1 MKAKRPDHIFPLD
14 HGGPQPSGAAAP
26 PRHNLRDIA
35 TQATKFVLLQT
46 ILLITVSLF
55 AHWFDK
61 TMHGR
66 TMLALMLGAGF
77 AAGVL
82 VRDRSALASWMAWFS
97 FVPVSFFASVFIV
110 MAFNDPTTEIDANLM
125 FASWTIWPGSMV
137 TSQILRRLKK

>member
-1 MKAKRPDHIFPLD
+1 MSAKRPDYIFPLD
-14 HGGPQPSGAAAP
+14 HGGPQPSGAVAP
-26 PRHNLRDIA
+26 LRHNLRHTA

-46 ILLITVSLF
+46 ILLITLSLF

-77 AAGVL
+77 AAGVV
-82 VRDRSALASWMAWFS
+82 VRDRSALASVMAWLA
-97 FVPVSFFASVFIV
+97 FVPVSFFASVFTV
-110 MAFNDPTTEIDANLM
+110 VAFNDPTTEIDANIM
-125 FASWTIWPGSMV
+125 FASWTIWPGSIV